1 MLRWLLLATLLIQTA
16 SYSIRC
22 PPPRTAAVASA
33 ARSPPVLLSEETTIE
48 SPFADSSTD
57 ATPREKLVGP
67 LDLSEENV
75 ELVLDELRPFLIS
88 DGGNVELRDID
99 GGVVVLELIGACGTC
114 PSSSMTMKM
123 GLEKGLMDLI
133 PEILAVEQVA
143 RDGAAISEEGISEVL
158 EEIRPFL
165 KLCGGDVELL
175 SVDAGDVQP
184 SCTLRLTGSS
194 ATLRSV
200 KGEIIQRLRDKMPTL
215 AGVLWEE

>member
-1 MLRWLLLATLLIQTA
+1 M
-16 SYSIRC
+16 
-22 PPPRTAAVASA
+22 
-33 ARSPPVLLSEETTIE
+33 SEETTIE
-48 SPFADSSTD
+48 SPLADSSTD
-57 ATPREKLVGP
+57 ATLREKLVGP

-158 EEIRPFL
+158 TTEIRPFL

-175 SVDAGDVQP
+175 SVDAGDAAVVHAAP
-184 SCTLRLTGSS
+184 HRLVGDAALRQGRDHPAVARQDADARRRALGGVSRRRARAGRLCWAS
-194 ATLRSV
+194 RAVRREHVLI
-200 KGEIIQRLRDKMPTL
+200 GESD
-215 AGVLWEE
+215 

>member
-1 MLRWLLLATLLIQTA
+1 MA
-16 SYSIRC
+16 
-22 PPPRTAAVASA
+22 
-33 ARSPPVLLSEETTIE
+33 
-48 SPFADSSTD
+48 
-57 ATPREKLVGP
+57 
-67 LDLSEENV
+67 
-75 ELVLDELRPFLIS
+75 
-88 DGGNVELRDID
+88 
-99 GGVVVLELIGACGTC
+99 
-114 PSSSMTMKM
+114 MKM

-143 RDGAAISEEGISEVL
+143 RDGAAISEEGIIEVL
-158 EEIRPFL
+158 EEIQPFL